1 MKIKATVLSPI
12 HIGTGE
18 LYEPTNF
25 VIDGDYLYYFK
36 EEDFYKKLPKSD
48 KEEFLKLA
56 ESNVVGLW
64 KFIANRKYI
73 AKEINKY
80 KVKVTSGLKEHY
92 EKSLG
97 KPTQISR
104 SNQKTFN
111 QFMIQ
116 KAVRI
121 PTKKR
126 LYIPG
131 SSIKGSINTALEE
144 MYKWYED
151 SKYHKEILIS
161 DARGVKI
168 FELIGYSLNKE
179 RFEDDM
185 SGPKSIIEVIMS
197 TPSDRSEFIFDID
210 FKRFK
215 DVDKHIEM
223 KDIIKACNAHYEP
236 LFRSMFEDKEI
247 KRVLGSKFK
256 ATYENLK
263 LKENQFLLRIGK
275 HSGARAVTIEEKR
288 KILVKIEEIQNKR
301 GEADYNGDIRVR
313 RMYKKSDYE
322 SDKLEDLMIDF
333 SKLSDNEKRVMRTF
347 EQFYFEPE
355 KLESLIR
362 RKKRL
367 TINAILKEETTTWV
381 FGYKN
386 KLEENRHLPF
396 GWVLCEILE

>member
-1 MKIKATVLSPI
+1 MKIKATVISPV
-12 HIGTGE
+12 HIGTNE

-25 VIDGDYLYYFK
+25 IIDGEYLYYFK
-36 EEDFYKKLPKSD
+36 EEDFYKKLPKND
-48 KEEFLKLA
+48 KVEFLKLS
-56 ESNVVGLW
+56 ENNVVELW
-64 KFIANRKYI
+64 KFIVQRKNI
-73 AKEINKY
+73 AKEIYKY

-92 EKSLG
+92 EKALG

-116 KAVRI
+116 KAIRT

-131 SSIKGSINTALEE
+131 SSIKGTINTALEE

-168 FELIGYSLNKE
+168 FEMIGYSLNKE

-185 SGPKSIIEVIMS
+185 SGPKSIIEVIVS

-215 DVDKHIEM
+215 DFDKHIEM

-247 KRVLGSKFK
+247 KRVLGNKFK

-263 LKENQFLLRIGK
+263 LKENQFLLRVGK
-275 HSGARAVTIEEKR
+275 HSGARAVTVEEKR
-288 KILVKIEEIQNKR
+288 KILVKIAEIQNKR
-301 GEADYNGDIRVR
+301 GEVDYNEDIRVR
-313 RMYKKSDYE
+313 RMYKKSNYKNN
-322 SDKLEDLMIDF
+322 KLKDLMIDF

-347 EQFYFEPE
+347 EQFYLEPK
-355 KLESLIR
+355 KLESLVR

>member
-1 MKIKATVLSPI
+1 MKIKATVISPI
-12 HIGTGE
+12 HIGTSE
-18 LYEPTNF
+18 MYEPTNF
-25 VIDGDYLYYFK
+25 IIDGDYLYYFK

-48 KEEFLKLA
+48 KGEFLRLA
-56 ESNVVGLW
+56 ESNVIGLW
-64 KFIANRKYI
+64 KFVANRKGI
-73 AKEINKY
+73 AKEISKY

-92 EKSLG
+92 EKALG

-116 KAVRI
+116 KAVRT

-131 SSIKGSINTALEE
+131 SSIKGAINTALEE
-144 MYKWYED
+144 KYKWYED

-168 FELIGYSLNKE
+168 FELIGYAVNKE

-185 SGPKSIIEVIMS
+185 IGPKTLIEVIMS

-210 FKRFK
+210 FKRYG
-215 DVDKHIEM
+215 DVDKHIEI

-236 LFRSMFEDKEI
+236 LFRSMFEDEEI

-263 LKENQFLLRIGK
+263 LRDNQFLLRVGK

-288 KILVKIEEIQNKR
+288 KILVKIAEIQNKR
-301 GEADYNGDIRVR
+301 GEADFGGTIRVR
-313 RMYKKSDYE
+313 RMYKKSEYE
-322 SDKLEDLMIDF
+322 SDKLEDLMVDF
-333 SKLSDNEKRVMRTF
+333 SKLSDNEKRIMRTF

-355 KLESLIR
+355 KLENLVR

-396 GWVLCEILE
+396 GWVLCEIVE